1 MLIID
6 SKKEAVTVILLF
18 TIITGSFIL
27 YSQHKARV
35 LNAELTGQLATVQ
48 DELRERYDRVDYQ
61 LKQLA
66 EDVDAKTYRIKQDL
80 TEQKNAASG
89 LTSQFSSLQKE
100 TQTKLID
107 ITGQLNRVET
117 ERDRALEEFGKQL
130 KQVSADSSD
139 FSTIVEDAMQSVVS
153 VETLTGKASGTI
165 IREDGY
171 VVTSKHVVGDAR
183 GVVVQLY
190 NKNSQQRDR
199 LTAKVVGTNEVY
211 DVAVLKIEPGAKKLK
226 AIPIGN
232 SKNVKL
238 GEKVFAL
245 GNPGAIGFS
254 ASEGIISAT
263 DRFVG
268 NTQYL
273 QTDSPI
279 NIGNSGGPLI
289 NRRGEMVGMN
299 TLKIAG
305 YEGISLALPAH
316 VVQGSANGILRN
328 EEKE

>member
-6 SKKEAVTVILLF
+6 SKKEAITLILLF

-35 LNAELTGQLATVQ
+35 LNAELTGQLTAIQ

-61 LKQLA
+61 MKRLA

-80 TEQKNAASG
+80 AEQKTAASG
-89 LTSQFSSLQKE
+89 ITSQFSSLQKE
-100 TQTKLID
+100 TQTKLVD
-107 ITGQLNRVET
+107 ITGQLNRAES
-117 ERDRALEEFGKQL
+117 EREKTLEEFGKQL

-139 FSTIVEDAMQSVVS
+139 FSAIVQDAMDSVVS
-153 VETLTGKASGTI
+153 VETLTGKASGII

-171 VVTSKHVVGDAR
+171 LVTSKHVVGDAR

-190 NKNSQQRDR
+190 NKNSQQHDR
-199 LTAKVVGTNEVY
+199 LTAQIVGTNEVY
-211 DVAVLKIEPGAKKLK
+211 DVAVLKIDAGAKKLK
-226 AIPIGN
+226 ALPMGN

-245 GNPGAIGFS
+245 GNPGAIGFT
-254 ASEGIISAT
+254 ATEGIISAV
-263 DRFVG
+263 DRYVG
-268 NTQYL
+268 NIPYL

-279 NIGNSGGPLI
+279 NIGNSGGPLV

-305 YEGISLALPAH
+305 YEGISLALP
-316 VVQGSANGILRN
+316 VYIVQGAANTIIKNDER
-328 EEKE
+328 